1 MVTVLPYYVGPNGSV
16 AVETS
21 EITRRFGDF
30 MLVQLRCAQFAATIR

>member
-1 MVTVLPYYVGPNGSV
+1 MVTVMPHYVGPNGSD

-21 EITRRFGDF
+21 EVTRRFGDF